1 MARKKG
7 VRVSFIMYYDWN
19 ETLDILNDQ
28 EYREMMK
35 AIISYDQTREMP
47 KFSSRILELAFVPI
61 KKKLDED
68 YEAWK
73 KRCEINSQKMRKR
86 WERETQEDT
95 TVYNSIP
102 EDTTVYHS
110 IQEYT
115 TATDNDYDN
124 DYDFNSVCNNNSKTK
139 AIDSQG
145 KKCHLG
151 ATAKSESCFYCMK
164 KNICPLKESSNF
176 LLNHEEGFDEWNRK
190 KEELLEKWVALRRSK
205 DQSTDIKLF
214 DYNWLEDDS

>member
-19 ETLDILNDQ
+19 ENLDILSDQ

-47 KFSSRILELAFVPI
+47 NFSSRVLEMAFVPI

-73 KRCEINSQKMRKR
+73 KRCEINSQKMIKR
-86 WERETQEDT
+86 WEKEHQEDT
-95 TVYNSIP
+95 TVYHSIP
-102 EDTTVYHS
+102 EYTEEYDS

-115 TATDNDYDN
+115 TATDNDN
-124 DYDFNSVCNNNSKTK
+124 DYDNNSVCNNNSKPK
-139 AIDSQG
+139 AIDSRD
-145 KKCHLG
+145 KICHLG
-151 ATAKSESCFYCMK
+151 ATGKSESCFYCMK

-176 LLNHEEGFDEWNRK
+176 LLMHEEGFDEWNHK
-190 KEELLEKWVALRRSK
+190 KEELLEKWVALRRSRNEA
-205 DQSTDIKLF
+205 TDIKLF
-214 DYNWLEDDS
+214 DYNWLEEDG